1 MVISTASGNQDPTV
15 EKVKK
20 QMDVITQKWQG
31 LTSQLSERDALI
43 EKAVGKTT
51 QFQELLRHLG
61 ESAADLEF
69 QLNGQQTLSTQPDA
83 VKKQLEATNAVLAKL
98 CEEKKRL
105 KEAESL
111 CSELSALVTEEYL
124 RANLTAQLENVSKP
138 FKMLEDKAGLL
149 DYIHCLVYSE
159 KCVIVYIYSN
169 NSDFCT
175 SCFVIFIC

>member
-1 MVISTASGNQDPTV
+1 M

-20 QMDVITQKWQG
+20 QLDVINQKWLG

-43 EKAVGKTT
+43 EQAVGKTT
-51 QFQELLRHLG
+51 QFQEVLRHLG
-61 ESAADLEF
+61 KSASDLEF

-98 CEEKKRL
+98 CEEKKKL
-105 KEAESL
+105 KEAECL

-138 FKMLEDKAGLL
+138 FKMLEDKAGLIN
-149 DYIHCLVYSE
+149 YIL
-159 KCVIVYIYSN
+159 
-169 NSDFCT
+169 
-175 SCFVIFIC
+175 

>member
-1 MVISTASGNQDPTV
+1 MLIITASETQDPST
-15 EKVKK
+15 EKVIK
-20 QMDVITQKWQG
+20 QLEAITQKWQG

-43 EKAVGKTT
+43 QQAVGKTA
-51 QFQELLRHLG
+51 QFQDVLRQLG

-124 RANLTAQLENVSKP
+124 RANLTAQLESVSKP
-138 FKMLEDKAGLL
+138 FRMLEDKAGLL
-149 DYIHCLVYSE
+149 ITFTD
-159 KCVIVYIYSN
+159 
-169 NSDFCT
+169 
-175 SCFVIFIC
+175 

>member
-1 MVISTASGNQDPTV
+1 MLIITASETQDPST
-15 EKVKK
+15 EKVIK
-20 QMDVITQKWQG
+20 QLEAITQKWQG

-43 EKAVGKTT
+43 QQAVWKTA
-51 QFQELLRHLG
+51 QFQDVLRQLG

-124 RANLTAQLENVSKP
+124 RANLTAQLESVSKP
-138 FKMLEDKAGLL
+138 FRMLEDKAGLL
-149 DYIHCLVYSE
+149 ITFTD
-159 KCVIVYIYSN
+159 
-169 NSDFCT
+169 
-175 SCFVIFIC
+175 